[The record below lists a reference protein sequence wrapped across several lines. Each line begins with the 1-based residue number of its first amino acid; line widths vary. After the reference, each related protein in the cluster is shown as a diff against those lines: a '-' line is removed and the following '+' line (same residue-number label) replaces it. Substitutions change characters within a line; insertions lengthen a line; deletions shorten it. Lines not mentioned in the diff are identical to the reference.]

1 MALVV
6 RPAAAGDVEVIRE
19 LSERAF
25 STVRHIYRPNARAL
39 ENRSRLALECLIA
52 FSDGVP
58 AGVVQWAFKDDTLR
72 VIGLAVLPEQRRRGI
87 ARGFVER
94 LSHIASERGCR
105 ALALHTVVQTGNVA
119 VFERLGFQVIEE
131 RPDAYSVSPERRA
144 AYRGLHGARM
154 HETCNVKPFIE
165 ESPC

>member
-19 LSERAF
+19 LGERAF
-25 STVRHIYRPNARAL
+25 STVRHVYKPNARAL
-39 ENRSRLALECLIA
+39 ESRSRLALECLIA

-58 AGVVQWAFKDDTLR
+58 AGVVQWVFEDDTLR
-72 VIGLAVLPEQRRRGI
+72 MIGLAVVPEQRRRGI

-105 ALALHTVVQTGNVA
+105 ALTLHTVVQTGNVA
-119 VFERLGFQVIEE
+119 VFERLGFHVIEE
-131 RPDAYSVSPERRA
+131 RPDAYSVSPNGEPLTEAYMERACTRP
-144 AYRGLHGARM
+144 
-154 HETCNVKPFIE
+154 VV
-165 ESPC
+165 